1 MKKNKFYK
9 RPWLICIA
17 LLAGETAFGCD
28 FQPKTELEQVY
39 CELQDRGASQGLPN
53 IFEFRKNTPKIQALL
68 LNKPARRL
76 GIKIPAPG
84 KTKTDPSPASPSQST
99 PAPTAEPATADT
111 PEASTSITSAA
122 KSPVNSGLTDCQ
134 LNREH
139 IMCGNESYVLQ
150 TNRQNRQLA
159 AHALD
164 EQNRLLLP
172 ARTAPEYRDKS
183 GQRYL
188 SSIYPYYLEKML
200 EIGLGDATM
209 SFTKFA
215 ATYDDITQQGESFTG
230 RFAKMYELL
239 KTERKS
245 NAIKARYNNNFP
257 TSISQCMRASRTL
270 LVCDDVQ
277 QNWIYQIQ

>member
-1 MKKNKFYK
+1 M
-9 RPWLICIA
+9 CVA
-17 LLAGETAFGCD
+17 LLAGETALGCD

-53 IFEFRKNTPKIQALL
+53 IFEFRKNPPQTQALL
-68 LNKPARRL
+68 LKKPAQRL
-76 GIKIPAPG
+76 GIKLPSPG
-84 KTKTDPSPASPSQST
+84 KAKAAPSPANRSPTRPSQST
-99 PAPTAEPATADT
+99 PATEPVIADK
-111 PEASTSITSAA
+111 PEPSTSVTNTV
-122 KSPVNSGLTDCQ
+122 KPPVNNGLTDCR

-139 IMCGNESYVLQ
+139 IVCGTESYVLQ

-159 AHALD
+159 DHALD

-183 GQRYL
+183 VQYYL

-209 SFTKFA
+209 SYTKFA
-215 ATYDDITQQGESFTG
+215 ATYDDITRRGESFTG

-245 NAIKARYNNNFP
+245 NAVKARYNNNFP
-257 TSISQCMRASRTL
+257 ESISQCMRASRAL
-270 LVCDDVQ
+270 LVCDDVR
-277 QNWIYQIQ
+277 QNWIYRGQ